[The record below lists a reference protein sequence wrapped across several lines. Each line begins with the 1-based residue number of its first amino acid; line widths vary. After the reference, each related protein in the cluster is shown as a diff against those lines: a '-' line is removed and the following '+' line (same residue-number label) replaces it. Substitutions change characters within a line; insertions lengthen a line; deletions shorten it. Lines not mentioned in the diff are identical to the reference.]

1 MCIDESNLTRTK
13 ITRRALEKAMSRK
26 GMCSFMLV
34 TNKCHD
40 YNSMFAFSTNK
51 KIAKR
56 KHTSDNEDNEDVD
69 NAPECVDTPSTIL
82 FLQVFDAYI
91 YLYNSQTPPPSSPP
105 GISPPSTPSPSKK
118 LKGTG

>member
-34 TNKCHD
+34 TNKRHD
-40 YNSMFAFSTNK
+40 CNSMIAFSTNK
-51 KIAKR
+51 KVVKR

-69 NAPECVDTPSTIL
+69 IAPGYVDTLS
-82 FLQVFDAYI
+82 
-91 YLYNSQTPPPSSPP
+91 
-105 GISPPSTPSPSKK
+105 IS
-118 LKGTG
+118 L